1 MQRMAESSEAVIC
14 SLSALSSSILKRD
27 AAPSSLS
34 DDWAAALTVSLVG
47 QQP

>member
-1 MQRMAESSEAVIC
+1 MQRTAESSEAVIC

-34 DDWAAALTVSLVG
+34 DDWTAALTVSLVG
-47 QQP
+47 EQP